1 MNDDSLP
8 FDELDPCCQ
17 REIEEERNKVAVG
30 KRLRKFDKLNQRHDS
45 VKSVFGSLND
55 YKSCACCRLQAV
67 DYPTLAK
74 VRLHLTKDR
83 VADAIIN
90 ETISDDDESDNEL
103 WAGLEFDAL
112 TPLEEER
119 LLGMKAKEEMI
130 RAASLKGFA
139 SHIEDST
146 THINEMILQ
155 GRTVVCH
162 FVNTSLHVCA
172 LIDVA
177 LEGLAAKYLGTIF
190 RRTRPDDEARAFR
203 RKWNIGATSTNG
215 EEDSQPCIA
224 VFVGCTLKAT
234 VFDLFQFG
242 DASANDCDKVFLYED
257 EFEKHLDQLGSLNMT
272 IGATLT
278 RFDGI
283 QSADNDEYS
292 DDESFV
298 PYCDTPGCGRY
309 FPHEH
314 VGGKNIVGGKG
325 TLSGAAAADKG
336 SEALAKNW
344 CYKA

>member
-55 YKSCACCRLQAV
+55 YKSCGCCRLLAV
-67 DYPTLAK
+67 DYPMLAK
-74 VRLHLTKDR
+74 VRLQLTKDR
-83 VADAIIN
+83 VVDETIN
-90 ETISDDDESDNEL
+90 ETISDDDESDSEL

-162 FVNTSLHVCA
+162 FVSTGLHMCA
-172 LIDVA
+172 LIDLA

-190 RRTRPDDEARAFR
+190 RRTRSNDETSAFR
-203 RKWNIGATSTNG
+203 RKWNIGATSNNG
-215 EEDSQPCIA
+215 GEDFSPCLA
-224 VFVGCTLKAT
+224 VFVGGSLRAT
-234 VFDLFQFG
+234 VFDLYQFG
-242 DASANDCDKVFLYED
+242 DASANDNDKVFLYED
-257 EFEKHLDQLGSLNMT
+257 EFEKHLDQLGGLNMT
-272 IGATLT
+272 IGATLIKLNGMQ
-278 RFDGI
+278 F
-283 QSADNDEYS
+283 ADSDADS
-292 DDESFV
+292 DDEKFV
-298 PYCDTPGCGRY
+298 SYCDTPGCGRY

-314 VGGKNIVGGKG
+314 VGGKNIIGGKG

-336 SEALAKNW
+336 AEALAKDW
-344 CYKA
+344 CYKV